1 MSIKSEAIIIRD
13 ETTTGANTAARVGTN
28 LVSIADDLIA
38 KQSEIDL
45 NTAKV
50 GITTQQ
56 STDITTNNAKV
67 GITTHQS
74 TDITTNNAK
83 VGITTAQSSEIT
95 ANNAKVGI
103 TSTQSSEITA
113 NNAKVGIT
121 STQSSDITTNN
132 AKVGYTESLVSANT
146 SVVAN
151 TAKISFDSASSTK
164 LGGIETGAEV
174 NTINSTTTSEPTG
187 SDLVYN
193 VVSLTQAE
201 YDAGS
206 PVATTF
212 YLIVG

>member
-67 GITTHQS
+67 GITT
-74 TDITTNNAK
+74 
-83 VGITTAQSSEIT
+83 AQASEIT
-95 ANNAKVGI
+95 ANTN
-103 TSTQSSEITA
+103 
-113 NNAKVGIT
+113 KVGIT

>member
-1 MSIKSEAIIIRD
+1 MSIKSEAIVIRD

-28 LVSIADDLIA
+28 LVNIADDLIA
-38 KQSEIDL
+38 KQSEINL
-45 NTAKV
+45 NT
-50 GITTQQ
+50 
-56 STDITTNNAKV
+56 
-67 GITTHQS
+67 
-74 TDITTNNAK
+74 
-83 VGITTAQSSEIT
+83 
-95 ANNAKVGI
+95 
-103 TSTQSSEITA
+103 
-113 NNAKVGIT
+113 
-121 STQSSDITTNN
+121 

-164 LGGIETGAEV
+164 LGGIEANAEV

>member
-1 MSIKSEAIIIRD
+1 MSIKSDAIIIRD
-13 ETTTGANTAARVGTN
+13 ETTNGANTAARVGTN

-50 GITTQQ
+50 SITTQQ

-67 GITTHQS
+67 GITTQQA

-83 VGITTAQSSEIT
+83 VGITTAQ
-95 ANNAKVGI
+95 A
-103 TSTQSSEITA
+103 SEITA

-146 SVVAN
+146 DVVAN

-164 LGGIETGAEV
+164 LGGIEAGADV

>member
-56 STDITTNNAKV
+56 ATDITTNNDKL
-67 GITTHQS
+67 
-74 TDITTNNAK
+74 
-83 VGITTAQSSEIT
+83 
-95 ANNAKVGI
+95 
-103 TSTQSSEITA
+103 
-113 NNAKVGIT
+113 
-121 STQSSDITTNN
+121 
-132 AKVGYTESLVSANT
+132 GYTEALVSANT
-146 SVVAN
+146 DVVAN

-164 LGGIETGAEV
+164 LGGIEAGADV

-201 YDAGS
+201 YNAGS

-212 YLIVG
+212 YIING

>member
-13 ETTTGANTAARVGTN
+13 ETTTGANTANRVGGN
-28 LVSIADDLIA
+28 LVSIADDLIS

-67 GITTHQS
+67 GITP
-74 TDITTNNAK
+74 
-83 VGITTAQSSEIT
+83 
-95 ANNAKVGI
+95 
-103 TSTQSSEITA
+103 
-113 NNAKVGIT
+113 
-121 STQSSDITTNN
+121 TQSSDITTNN
-132 AKVGYTESLVSANT
+132 AKVGYTEALVSANT
-146 SVVAN
+146 DVVAN
-151 TAKISFDSASSTK
+151 TAKVSFDSASSTK

>member
-13 ETTTGANTAARVGTN
+13 ETTTGANTANRVGGN

-67 GITTHQS
+67 GITP
-74 TDITTNNAK
+74 
-83 VGITTAQSSEIT
+83 
-95 ANNAKVGI
+95 
-103 TSTQSSEITA
+103 
-113 NNAKVGIT
+113 
-121 STQSSDITTNN
+121 TQSSDITTNN
-132 AKVGYTESLVSANT
+132 AKVGYTEALVSANT
-146 SVVAN
+146 DVVAN
-151 TAKISFDSASSTK
+151 TAKVSFDSASSTK
-164 LGGIETGAEV
+164 LGGIEAGAEV

>member
-1 MSIKSEAIIIRD
+1 MSIKSDAIIIRD
-13 ETTTGANTAARVGTN
+13 ETTKGANTATRVGGN

-38 KQSEIDL
+38 KQSDIDL

-67 GITTHQS
+67 GITTQQA
-74 TDITTNNAK
+74 I
-83 VGITTAQSSEIT
+83 
-95 ANNAKVGI
+95 
-103 TSTQSSEITA
+103 
-113 NNAKVGIT
+113 
-121 STQSSDITTNN
+121 DITTNN
-132 AKVGYTESLVSANT
+132 AKVGYTEALVSANT
-146 SVVAN
+146 DVVAN
-151 TAKISFDSASSTK
+151 TAKVSFDSASSTK
-164 LGGIETGAEV
+164 LGGIEAGAEV

>member
-1 MSIKSEAIIIRD
+1 MSIRSEAIIIRD
-13 ETTTGANTAARVGTN
+13 ETTTGANTAARVGGN

-45 NTAKV
+45 NTAKVSITTQQSTDITTNNAKV

-67 GITTHQS
+67 GITT
-74 TDITTNNAK
+74 
-83 VGITTAQSSEIT
+83 AQASEIT

-113 NNAKVGIT
+113 NT
-121 STQSSDITTNN
+121 

-151 TAKISFDSASSTK
+151 TSKISFDSASSTK
-164 LGGIETGAEV
+164 LGGIEAAAEV

>member
-1 MSIKSEAIIIRD
+1 MSIKSNAIVIRD
-13 ETTTGANTAARVGTN
+13 ETASGANTATRVGTN
-28 LVSIADDLIA
+28 LVEIADDLIA

-50 GITTQQ
+50 SITTQQ

-67 GITTHQS
+67 GITT
-74 TDITTNNAK
+74 
-83 VGITTAQSSEIT
+83 AQASEIT
-95 ANNAKVGI
+95 A
-103 TSTQSSEITA
+103 
-113 NNAKVGIT
+113 
-121 STQSSDITTNN
+121 NN

-151 TAKISFDSASSTK
+151 TAKVSFDSASSTK

-174 NTINSTTTSEPTG
+174 NTINSKTTSEPIG

-212 YLIVG
+212 YLIIG

>member
-13 ETTTGANTAARVGTN
+13 ETTAGANTAARVGGN

-56 STDITTNNAKV
+56 ATDITTNNAKV
-67 GITTHQS
+67 
-74 TDITTNNAK
+74 
-83 VGITTAQSSEIT
+83 
-95 ANNAKVGI
+95 
-103 TSTQSSEITA
+103 
-113 NNAKVGIT
+113 
-121 STQSSDITTNN
+121 
-132 AKVGYTESLVSANT
+132 
-146 SVVAN
+146 
-151 TAKISFDSASSTK
+151 SFDSASSTK

>member
-1 MSIKSEAIIIRD
+1 MSIKSNAIIIRD

-28 LVSIADDLIA
+28 LVSMADDLIA

-56 STDITTNNAKV
+56 STDITTNNDKL
-67 GITTHQS
+67 
-74 TDITTNNAK
+74 
-83 VGITTAQSSEIT
+83 
-95 ANNAKVGI
+95 
-103 TSTQSSEITA
+103 
-113 NNAKVGIT
+113 
-121 STQSSDITTNN
+121 
-132 AKVGYTESLVSANT
+132 GYTEALVSANT
-146 SVVAN
+146 DVVAN

-164 LGGIETGAEV
+164 LGGIDAGAEV
-174 NTINSTTTSEPTG
+174 NTINSTTISEPTG

-193 VVSLTQAE
+193 VVSLTQSE

-212 YLIVG
+212 YIING

>member
-50 GITTQQ
+50 GITT
-56 STDITTNNAKV
+56 
-67 GITTHQS
+67 
-74 TDITTNNAK
+74 
-83 VGITTAQSSEIT
+83 AQ
-95 ANNAKVGI
+95 A
-103 TSTQSSEITA
+103 SEITA

-164 LGGIETGAEV
+164 LGGIEAGADV

>member
-1 MSIKSEAIIIRD
+1 MSIKSNAIVIRD
-13 ETTTGANTAARVGTN
+13 ETASGANTATRVGTN
-28 LVSIADDLIA
+28 LVEIAEDLIS

-50 GITTQQ
+50 GITSQQ
-56 STDITTNNAKV
+56 STDITTNN
-67 GITTHQS
+67 S
-74 TDITTNNAK
+74 
-83 VGITTAQSSEIT
+83 
-95 ANNAKVGI
+95 
-103 TSTQSSEITA
+103 
-113 NNAKVGIT
+113 
-121 STQSSDITTNN
+121 
-132 AKVGYTESLVSANT
+132 KVGYTEALVSANT
-146 SVVAN
+146 DVVAN
-151 TAKISFDSASSTK
+151 TAKVSFDTASSTK

-206 PVATTF
+206 PVSTTF

>member
-13 ETTTGANTAARVGTN
+13 ETTTGANTATRVGGN

-67 GITTHQS
+67 GITP
-74 TDITTNNAK
+74 
-83 VGITTAQSSEIT
+83 
-95 ANNAKVGI
+95 
-103 TSTQSSEITA
+103 
-113 NNAKVGIT
+113 
-121 STQSSDITTNN
+121 TQSSDITTNN
-132 AKVGYTESLVSANT
+132 AKVGYTEALVSANT
-146 SVVAN
+146 DVVAN
-151 TAKISFDSASSTK
+151 TAKVSFDSASSTK

>member
-13 ETTTGANTAARVGTN
+13 ETTTGANTAARVGNN

-67 GITTHQS
+67 GITTQQA
-74 TDITTNNAK
+74 T
-83 VGITTAQSSEIT
+83 
-95 ANNAKVGI
+95 
-103 TSTQSSEITA
+103 
-113 NNAKVGIT
+113 
-121 STQSSDITTNN
+121 DITTNN

-164 LGGIETGAEV
+164 LGGIEAGAEV

-201 YDAGS
+201 YDAGTK
-206 PVATTF
+206 VATTF

>member
-56 STDITTNNAKV
+56 ATDITTNNDKL
-67 GITTHQS
+67 
-74 TDITTNNAK
+74 
-83 VGITTAQSSEIT
+83 
-95 ANNAKVGI
+95 
-103 TSTQSSEITA
+103 
-113 NNAKVGIT
+113 
-121 STQSSDITTNN
+121 
-132 AKVGYTESLVSANT
+132 GYTEALVSANT
-146 SVVAN
+146 DVVAN

-164 LGGIETGAEV
+164 LGGIEAGADV

-201 YDAGS
+201 YNAGS

>member
-50 GITTQQ
+50 VITTQQ
-56 STDITTNNAKV
+56 ATDITTNNAKV
-67 GITTHQS
+67 SITSNQS
-74 TDITTNNAK
+74 TA
-83 VGITTAQSSEIT
+83 IT
-95 ANNAKVGI
+95 AN
-103 TSTQSSEITA
+103 T
-113 NNAKVGIT
+113 
-121 STQSSDITTNN
+121 

-151 TAKISFDSASSTK
+151 TAKISFDSASNTSVVANTAK
-164 LGGIETGAEV
+164 LGGIEAGAEV

-201 YDAGS
+201 YDAGTK
-206 PVATTF
+206 VATTF

>member
-13 ETTTGANTAARVGTN
+13 ETTTGANTATRVGGN
-28 LVSIADDLIA
+28 LVSIADDLIS

-67 GITTHQS
+67 GITP
-74 TDITTNNAK
+74 
-83 VGITTAQSSEIT
+83 
-95 ANNAKVGI
+95 
-103 TSTQSSEITA
+103 
-113 NNAKVGIT
+113 
-121 STQSSDITTNN
+121 TQSSDITTNN
-132 AKVGYTESLVSANT
+132 AKVGYTEALVSANT
-146 SVVAN
+146 DVVAN
-151 TAKISFDSASSTK
+151 TAKVSFDSASSTK
-164 LGGIETGAEV
+164 LGGIEAGAEV

>member
-13 ETTTGANTAARVGTN
+13 ETTTGANTAARVGGN

-67 GITTHQS
+67 GITP
-74 TDITTNNAK
+74 
-83 VGITTAQSSEIT
+83 
-95 ANNAKVGI
+95 
-103 TSTQSSEITA
+103 
-113 NNAKVGIT
+113 
-121 STQSSDITTNN
+121 TQSSDITTNN
-132 AKVGYTESLVSANT
+132 AKVGYTEALVSANT
-146 SVVAN
+146 DVVAN
-151 TAKISFDSASSTK
+151 TAKVSFDSASSTK
-164 LGGIETGAEV
+164 LGGIEAGAEV
-174 NTINSTTTSEPTG
+174 NTINLTTTSEPTG

>member
-1 MSIKSEAIIIRD
+1 MSIKSDAIIIRD
-13 ETTTGANTAARVGTN
+13 ETTTGANTATRVGGN

-67 GITTHQS
+67 GITTQQA
-74 TDITTNNAK
+74 TNITTNTAK
-83 VGITTAQSSEIT
+83 V
-95 ANNAKVGI
+95 
-103 TSTQSSEITA
+103 
-113 NNAKVGIT
+113 
-121 STQSSDITTNN
+121 
-132 AKVGYTESLVSANT
+132 
-146 SVVAN
+146 
-151 TAKISFDSASSTK
+151 SFDSASSTK
-164 LGGIETGAEV
+164 LGGIEAGAEV

>member
-13 ETTTGANTAARVGTN
+13 ETTTGANTANRVGGN

-67 GITTHQS
+67 GITP
-74 TDITTNNAK
+74 
-83 VGITTAQSSEIT
+83 
-95 ANNAKVGI
+95 
-103 TSTQSSEITA
+103 
-113 NNAKVGIT
+113 
-121 STQSSDITTNN
+121 TQSSDITTNN
-132 AKVGYTESLVSANT
+132 AKVGYTEALVSANT
-146 SVVAN
+146 DVVAN
-151 TAKISFDSASSTK
+151 TAKVSFDSASSTK
-164 LGGIETGAEV
+164 LGGIDTGAEV

>member
-1 MSIKSEAIIIRD
+1 MSILSNAESIRD
-13 ETTTGANTAARVGTN
+13 QTTIGANTANVVGGN
-28 LVSIADDLIA
+28 LVEIAEDLIL

-45 NTAKV
+45 NT
-50 GITTQQ
+50 
-56 STDITTNNAKV
+56 
-67 GITTHQS
+67 
-74 TDITTNNAK
+74 
-83 VGITTAQSSEIT
+83 
-95 ANNAKVGI
+95 AKVGI

-113 NNAKVGIT
+113 NT
-121 STQSSDITTNN
+121 

-164 LGGIETGAEV
+164 LGGIEAGADV

>member
-13 ETTTGANTAARVGTN
+13 ETTTGANTATRVGGN

-38 KQSEIDL
+38 KQTEIDL

-67 GITTHQS
+67 GITP
-74 TDITTNNAK
+74 
-83 VGITTAQSSEIT
+83 
-95 ANNAKVGI
+95 
-103 TSTQSSEITA
+103 
-113 NNAKVGIT
+113 
-121 STQSSDITTNN
+121 TQSSDITTNN
-132 AKVGYTESLVSANT
+132 AKVGYTEALVSANT
-146 SVVAN
+146 DVVAN
-151 TAKISFDSASSTK
+151 TAKVSFDSASSTK

>member
-1 MSIKSEAIIIRD
+1 MSIKSDAIIIRD
-13 ETTTGANTAARVGTN
+13 ETTKGANTATRVGGN

-67 GITTHQS
+67 GITTQQA
-74 TDITTNNAK
+74 TNITTNTAK
-83 VGITTAQSSEIT
+83 V
-95 ANNAKVGI
+95 
-103 TSTQSSEITA
+103 
-113 NNAKVGIT
+113 
-121 STQSSDITTNN
+121 
-132 AKVGYTESLVSANT
+132 
-146 SVVAN
+146 
-151 TAKISFDSASSTK
+151 SFDSASSTK
-164 LGGIETGAEV
+164 LGGIETGEEV

>member
-50 GITTQQ
+50 GITTAQA
-56 STDITTNNAKV
+56 SEITA
-67 GITTHQS
+67 
-74 TDITTNNAK
+74 NNAK
-83 VGITTAQSSEIT
+83 VGITTAQSSDIT
-95 ANNAKVGI
+95 TNNAKVGI
-103 TSTQSSEITA
+103 TSTQSSDITT

-132 AKVGYTESLVSANT
+132 AKVGYTEALVSANT
-146 SVVAN
+146 DVVAN

-164 LGGIETGAEV
+164 LGGIEAGADV

>member
-50 GITTQQ
+50 GITT
-56 STDITTNNAKV
+56 
-67 GITTHQS
+67 
-74 TDITTNNAK
+74 
-83 VGITTAQSSEIT
+83 AQSSEIT
-95 ANNAKVGI
+95 A
-103 TSTQSSEITA
+103 
-113 NNAKVGIT
+113 
-121 STQSSDITTNN
+121 NN

-146 SVVAN
+146 DVVAN

-164 LGGIETGAEV
+164 LGGIEAGADV

>member
-1 MSIKSEAIIIRD
+1 MSIKSDAIVIRD
-13 ETTTGANTAARVGTN
+13 ETTTNANTALRVGTN

-50 GITTQQ
+50 GIPTQQ
-56 STDITTNNAKV
+56 STDITT
-67 GITTHQS
+67 
-74 TDITTNNAK
+74 
-83 VGITTAQSSEIT
+83 
-95 ANNAKVGI
+95 
-103 TSTQSSEITA
+103 

-146 SVVAN
+146 DVVAN

-164 LGGIETGAEV
+164 LGGIEAGADV

-201 YDAGS
+201 YDAGT

-212 YLIVG
+212 YIING

>member
-38 KQSEIDL
+38 KQSEINL

-50 GITTQQ
+50 SITTQQ
-56 STDITTNNAKV
+56 AT
-67 GITTHQS
+67 
-74 TDITTNNAK
+74 
-83 VGITTAQSSEIT
+83 
-95 ANNAKVGI
+95 
-103 TSTQSSEITA
+103 
-113 NNAKVGIT
+113 
-121 STQSSDITTNN
+121 DITTNN

-164 LGGIETGAEV
+164 LGGIDAGAEV

-201 YDAGS
+201 YNAGT

-212 YLIVG
+212 YIING